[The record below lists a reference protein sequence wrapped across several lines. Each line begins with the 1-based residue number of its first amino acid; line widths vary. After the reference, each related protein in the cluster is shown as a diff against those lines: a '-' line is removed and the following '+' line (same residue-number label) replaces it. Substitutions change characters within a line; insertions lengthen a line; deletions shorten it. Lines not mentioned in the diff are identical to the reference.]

1 MNVTEILN
9 VKRHPKYGYE
19 IRTEMW
25 ELVEDEEP
33 SETIAAYNLNGI
45 YIGNENTAK
54 VICKKNGIIPEPA
67 REGDST
73 CEVGFSVLN
82 NKYYGWS
89 HRAMAGFTIG
99 DTVKKGYPAAES
111 LPIGFTA
118 NTMADARKIA
128 VAFADSV
135 S

>member
-1 MNVTEILN
+1 M
-9 VKRHPKYGYE
+9 
-19 IRTEMW
+19 
-25 ELVEDEEP
+25 
-33 SETIAAYNLNGI
+33 
-45 YIGNENTAK
+45 YIGNEESAK
-54 VICKKNGIIPEPA
+54 VICKKYGIIPEPSK
-67 REGDST
+67 EGDNV
-73 CEVGFSVLN
+73 CEVGFCLSE

-89 HRAMAGFTIG
+89 HRAIAGFTIG
-99 DTVKKGYPAAES
+99 DTVKEGYPAADS